1 MLADLGPVVV
11 PSVIPKLSETPG
23 EINALGPG
31 LGEHNGEIYGG
42 LLGLSEGEIIKL
54 KKDGVI

>member
-1 MLADLGPVVV
+1 M
-11 PSVIPKLSETPG
+11 IPKLSETPG

-42 LLGLSEGEIIKL
+42 LLGLSAEEIERF